1 MVGFLIDLDGTMYS
15 GNAIIPHADAFI
27 KLLKTNKIPYLFVTN
42 NSSRTPEMVAEHL
55 RHLGIEAEPDD
66 VYTSAQAASQY
77 IVERQTGHRVAFVG
91 ETGLEQALLR
101 AGLELTD
108 CQPEFVVQGIDK
120 QFSYQ
125 KLKTTVRHIRGG
137 ATYILTNPDHLTPS
151 DDGDMPG
158 AGSIAA
164 AIQTASQVQP
174 IVVGKPSPI
183 IMNYAVRK
191 MGLPPET
198 IWVAGDN
205 LVTDIGAGQAVGCNT
220 ALVLTG
226 LAKQETWAE
235 QVERTGIR
243 PDLVC
248 NHLMDLAE
256 RLHLVETASH
266 ERVCPLSQLG

>member
-1 MVGFLIDLDGTMYS
+1 MVGFLIDLDGTIYS
-15 GNAIIPHADAFI
+15 GKTKIPQADTFI
-27 KLLKTNKIPYLFVTN
+27 NLLKEKKIPYLFVTN
-42 NSSRTPEMVAEHL
+42 NSSRTPEMVADHL
-55 RHLGIEAEPDD
+55 QHLGIEAEPDD

-77 IVERQTGHRVAFVG
+77 IVERQTGHRVAYVG
-91 ETGLEQALLR
+91 EIGLEQALLQ

-108 CQPEFVVQGIDK
+108 RQPEFVVQGIDK

-125 KLKTTVRHIRGG
+125 KLKTTVRQIRGG

-151 DDGDMPG
+151 DDGDIPG

-183 IMNYAVRK
+183 IMNYAVQK

-198 IWVAGDN
+198 IWVVGDN
-205 LVTDIGAGQAVGCNT
+205 LVTDIGAGQAVGCKT
-220 ALVLTG
+220 GLVLTG
-226 LAKQETWAE
+226 LANQETWAE
-235 QVERTGIR
+235 QIDRTGIR

-248 NHLMDLAE
+248 EHLMDLAE
-256 RLHLVETASH
+256 RLQIVETASH
-266 ERVCPLSQLG
+266 ESV